1 MTHPENGINEMTSIA
16 VFCASSDGND
26 PDIFKDAYRVGEFLA
41 NRHIELIFGG
51 SKLGLMGQVAKG
63 ALENNGKVTGVIP
76 DFLKTKE
83 VVHTGLTNL
92 ITTRDMHERK
102 LKMHDL
108 SEGFI
113 ALPGGLG
120 TLEELFEILTW
131 GQLGLH
137 RKPIG
142 ILNSKGYYDDLLE
155 LLEKMIAKG
164 LLKEE
169 NMHLILVSGNIED
182 LFEKMKNFKPMPVPK
197 WMNKNQT

>member
-1 MTHPENGINEMTSIA
+1 MENNIKSIA
-16 VFCASSDGND
+16 VFCASSDGEDEKIYNE
-26 PDIFKDAYRVGEFLA
+26 AYTVGEFLA
-41 NRHIELIFGG
+41 NNNIEVVYGG

-63 ALENNGKVTGVIP
+63 ALENHGKVTGVIP

-83 VVHTGLTNL
+83 VVHTQLSKL
-92 ITTRDMHERK
+92 ITTEDMHERK

-108 SEGFI
+108 SDGFI
-113 ALPGGLG
+113 ALPGGFG

-137 RKPIG
+137 KKPIG
-142 ILNSKGYYDDLLE
+142 ILNSNNFYDDLLAM
-155 LLEKMIAKG
+155 LHKMVAKK

-169 NMHLILVSGNIED
+169 NMNLVLVSDNISD
-182 LFEKMKNFKPMPVPK
+182 LLLQMKNFKPMPVPK

>member
-1 MTHPENGINEMTSIA
+1 MIIHNTYKNKFKSLA
-16 VFCASSDGND
+16 VFCASSDGVD
-26 PDIFKDAYRVGEFLA
+26 TVIFEEAYHVGACLA
-41 NRHIELIFGG
+41 KNNIKLVYGG

-63 ALENNGKVTGVIP
+63 VLDNKGSATGVIP

-83 VVHTGLTNL
+83 VVHTGLTEL
-92 ITTRDMHERK
+92 ITTQNMHERK

-113 ALPGGLG
+113 ALPGGFG

-137 RKPIG
+137 KHPIG
-142 ILNSKGYYDDLLE
+142 ILNSNNYYDDLLE
-155 LLEKMIAKG
+155 MLDKMVAKGLLNKSNMNLVLVANNIEDLLEKMA
-164 LLKEE
+164 
-169 NMHLILVSGNIED
+169 H
-182 LFEKMKNFKPMPVPK
+182 FEPMPVPK

>member
-1 MTHPENGINEMTSIA
+1 MKKYRFKSLA

-26 PDIFKDAYRVGEFLA
+26 PEIYKQAYEVGAFLA
-41 NRHIELIFGG
+41 GEKIEVVFGG
-51 SKLGLMGQVAKG
+51 SRLGLMGQVAKG
-63 ALENNGKVTGVIP
+63 ALEHNGEVTGVIP

-92 ITTRDMHERK
+92 ITTDDMHGRK

-108 SEGFI
+108 SDGFI
-113 ALPGGLG
+113 ALPGGFG

-142 ILNSKGYYDDLLE
+142 ILNSNGYYDDLL
-155 LLEKMIAKG
+155 LLMEKMVTAG
-164 LLKEE
+164 LLRKQ
-169 NMHLILVSGNIED
+169 NMNLVLVAGSIED
-182 LFEKMKNFKPMPVPK
+182 LLQKMHAFEPMPVPK

>member
-1 MTHPENGINEMTSIA
+1 MNTLRSIA
-16 VFCASSDGND
+16 VFCASSDGED
-26 PDIFKDAYRVGEFLA
+26 EKIFKEAYSTGAFLA
-41 NRHIELIFGG
+41 TNNITLVYGG

-63 ALENNGKVTGVIP
+63 ALDNSGKVIGVIP

-83 VVHTGLTNL
+83 VVHTEITQL
-92 ITTRDMHERK
+92 ITTQNMHERK

-113 ALPGGLG
+113 ALPGGFG

-137 RKPIG
+137 KHPIG
-142 ILNSKGYYDDLLE
+142 ILNSNNYYDDLLNMMD
-155 LLEKMIAKG
+155 KMVKKG
-164 LLKEE
+164 LLRSS
-169 NMHLILVSGNIED
+169 NMKLVLVATTIED
-182 LFEKMKNFKPMPVPK
+182 LINKMRNFEPIEVPK

>member
-1 MTHPENGINEMTSIA
+1 MENNIKSIA
-16 VFCASSDGND
+16 VFCASSDGVD
-26 PDIFKDAYRVGEFLA
+26 KTIYRGAYEVGEFLA
-41 NRHIELIFGG
+41 KNNIEVVYGG

-63 ALENNGKVTGVIP
+63 ALDNNGKVTGVIP

-83 VVHTGLTNL
+83 VVHTQLSYL
-92 ITTRDMHERK
+92 ITTQDMHERK

-108 SEGFI
+108 SDGFI
-113 ALPGGLG
+113 ALPGGFG

-142 ILNSKGYYDDLLE
+142 ILNINNFYDDLLTM
-155 LLEKMIAKG
+155 LHKMVTKK

-169 NMHLILVSGNIED
+169 NLSLVIVSDNIEN
-182 LFEKMKNFKPMPVPK
+182 LLQKMKDFKPLPVPK

>member
-1 MTHPENGINEMTSIA
+1 MKNLNNHKNNLKSIA

-26 PDIFKDAYRVGEFLA
+26 PKIFEEAYSVGSYLA
-41 NRHIELIFGG
+41 KNNIHLVYGG

-63 ALENNGKVTGVIP
+63 VIDSNGKITGVIP

-83 VVHTGLTNL
+83 VVHTGLTEL
-92 ITTRDMHERK
+92 ITTKNMHERK

-113 ALPGGLG
+113 ALPGGFG

-137 RKPIG
+137 KHPIG
-142 ILNSKGYYDDLLE
+142 ILNSNNYYDDLLQM
-155 LLEKMIAKG
+155 LLKMVAKG
-164 LLKEE
+164 LLKES
-169 NMHLILVSGNIED
+169 NLNLVLVASNIEE
-182 LFEKMKNFKPMPVPK
+182 LIMKMRNFEPMPVPK

>member
-1 MTHPENGINEMTSIA
+1 MNTLKSIA
-16 VFCASSDGND
+16 VFCASSDGED
-26 PDIFKDAYRVGEFLA
+26 KQIFEQAYATGAYLA
-41 NRHIELIFGG
+41 KNGIDLIYGG

-63 ALENNGKVTGVIP
+63 ALENNGKVIGVIP

-83 VVHTGLTNL
+83 VVHLGLTNL
-92 ITTRDMHERK
+92 ITTQNMHERK

-113 ALPGGLG
+113 ALPGGFG

-137 RKPIG
+137 KHPIG
-142 ILNSKGYYDDLLE
+142 ILNSANYYDDLL
-155 LLEKMIAKG
+155 KMMDNMVEKG
-164 LLKEE
+164 LLKRSNMDLVLVASTIEE
-169 NMHLILVSGNIED
+169 LV
-182 LFEKMKNFKPMPVPK
+182 EKMRNFIPIEVPK

>member
-1 MTHPENGINEMTSIA
+1 MKKYNFKSLA

-26 PDIFKDAYRVGEFLA
+26 PNIYKEAYDVGAFLA
-41 NRHIELIFGG
+41 GQQIEVVFGG
-51 SKLGLMGQVAKG
+51 SRLGLMGQVAKG
-63 ALENNGKVTGVIP
+63 ALENNGEVTGVIP

-92 ITTRDMHERK
+92 VTTEDMHGRK

-108 SEGFI
+108 SDGFI
-113 ALPGGLG
+113 ALPGGFG

-142 ILNSKGYYDDLLE
+142 ILNSNGYYDDLLQ
-155 LLEKMIAKG
+155 LMEKMVASG
-164 LLKEE
+164 LLRKE
-169 NMHLILVSGNIED
+169 NMNLVLVAGNIEA
-182 LFEKMKNFKPMPVPK
+182 LLQKMHAFEPLPVPK

>member
-1 MTHPENGINEMTSIA
+1 MTNSKDGINEMTSIA
-16 VFCASSDGND
+16 VFCASSDGHD
-26 PDIFKDAYRVGEFLA
+26 ADIYKDAYAVGEFLA
-41 NRHIELIFGG
+41 NHKIELVFGG

-92 ITTRDMHERK
+92 ITTKDMHERK